1 MDATLQKRFSMGRQ
15 GVRVTLEAFN
25 LWNIAQR
32 TAPNVQVLHALFGSY
47 TAVTQPRALQFT
59 LQYDF

>member
-1 MDATLQKRFSMGRQ
+1 
-15 GVRVTLEAFN
+15 VRVTLEAFN
-25 LWNIAQR
+25 MWNIPQR
-32 TAPNVQVLHALFGSY
+32 TAPNAQILNALFGSY